1 MTSSD
6 VTDVKGAESAG
17 DPTANEAVGHAA
29 GAAPVSAQEAL
40 HETDAQDA
48 REGGPVLEDEAISLP
63 GEEAEKSAAHGAA
76 NRGDRKRSFETADHE
91 VPTSKVE
98 EWRFTPLRRFAPLFE
113 DTATDDR
120 EGDPA
125 LDYQVEIPQGV
136 PDVAN
141 LAPGQAPRGTV
152 LVPEDLTSAVA
163 SARCEEALHLVAPK
177 NAEIAEPFRV
187 AITGR
192 GAERR
197 GNAHIVLET
206 EESSSA
212 TFVLNHT
219 GTAQYAQNVEMV
231 VGNNSQMTVIAL
243 QDWDDDAL
251 HIATHHARVG
261 RDAKLKHIVVS
272 LGGSGVRVNVIGELA
287 APGGEVENLGLY
299 FSDADQFLEHR
310 LFVDH
315 AAPNCTS
322 DVAYKGALQ
331 GAKARS
337 VWVGDVLIRKQA
349 EGTNTYELNRNLV
362 LTEGARADSVP
373 NLEIET
379 GEIEGAGHAAATGRF
394 DDEQLFYLQARGIP
408 EKDARRLVVRGFFAE
423 LIQKIDVPEI
433 REHLFDSIENELER
447 SMN

>member
-17 DPTANEAVGHAA
+17 DPTTNEAVGHAA

-76 NRGDRKRSFETADHE
+76 NRGDRKRSFELADHE

>member
-76 NRGDRKRSFETADHE
+76 NRGDRKRSFELADHE

-125 LDYQVEIPQGV
+125 LDYQVQVPQGAT
-136 PDVAN
+136 DVSN

-152 LVPEDLTSAVA
+152 LVPEDLTAAVA

>member
-40 HETDAQDA
+40 HESDA
-48 REGGPVLEDEAISLP
+48 RDARASGAELESEGLTMTGQE
-63 GEEAEKSAAHGAA
+63 GEKSAAHGAA
-76 NRGDRKRSFETADHE
+76 NRGDRKRSFETADHG
-91 VPTSKVE
+91 VPTSKIE

-125 LDYQVEIPQGV
+125 LDYQVQVPQGAT
-136 PDVAN
+136 DVSN

-152 LVPEDLTSAVA
+152 LVPEDLTAAVA

>member
-76 NRGDRKRSFETADHE
+76 NRGDRKRSFELADHE

-125 LDYQVEIPQGV
+125 LDYQVQVPQGAT
-136 PDVAN
+136 DVSN

-152 LVPEDLTSAVA
+152 LVPEDLTAAVA

-192 GAERR
+192 GAGRR

>member
-76 NRGDRKRSFETADHE
+76 NRGDRKRSFELADHE